1 MRAILNNDL
10 IVSYTVSETEG
21 VEIGTPPKN
30 IGLERLRFNG
40 SEIVDIATLSAF
52 WVEKRSEG
60 FVLHCVEVPGST
72 YLEFDYAD
80 RKLLIINGGSL
91 RLKTIE
97 EVDAEQL
104 EIKIKVLKNKLR
116 LKLLNSI
123 GDTQDQ
129 NMNTLAFVCALIIY
143 VRNQPPALADFF
155 DEIIPD
161 IIDIFPLAT
170 WKETLKAGAKD
181 LKTAMQEY
189 YEGIQNYGD
198 MADP

>member
-10 IVSYTVSETEG
+10 ILSYTVKGG
-21 VEIGTPPKN
+21 VEIGTPPKD
-30 IGLERLRFNG
+30 IGLERLRFDG
-40 SEIVDIATLSAF
+40 SNIVDIASLSAF

-72 YLEFDYAD
+72 YLEFAYAD
-80 RKLLIINGGSL
+80 RKLLVINGSAL

-97 EVDAEQL
+97 EVDAEKL
-104 EIKIKVLKNKLR
+104 EIKIKALKNKLR
-116 LKLLNSI
+116 LRLVDLL

-129 NMNTLAFVCALIIY
+129 NMNTLAFVCALIVY
-143 VRNQPPALADFF
+143 ARMQPVALGEFF

-161 IIDIFPLAT
+161 IIEIFPLSM
-170 WKETLKAGAKD
+170 WKEILKSSAKD

-189 YEGIQNYGD
+189 YEGIENL
-198 MADP
+198 

>member
-10 IVSYTVSETEG
+10 ILSYTVKGG
-21 VEIGTPPKN
+21 VEIGTPPKD
-30 IGLERLRFNG
+30 IGLERLRFDG
-40 SEIVDIATLSAF
+40 SKIVDIANLSAF

-72 YLEFDYAD
+72 YLEFAYAD
-80 RKLLIINGGSL
+80 RKLLIINGDAL

-116 LKLLNSI
+116 LRLLNSI
-123 GDTQDQ
+123 GDAQDQ
-129 NMNTLAFVCALIIY
+129 NMNTLAFVCALIVY
-143 VRNQPPALADFF
+143 ARRQPAALGDFF

-161 IIDIFPLAT
+161 IIEIFPLSM
-170 WKETLKAGAKD
+170 WRDILKSSAKD
-181 LKTAMQEY
+181 LKTAMHEY
-189 YEGIQNYGD
+189 YEGVENL
-198 MADP
+198 

>member
-10 IVSYTVSETEG
+10 ILSYTVKGG
-21 VEIGTPPKN
+21 VEIGTPPKD
-30 IGLERLRFNG
+30 IGLERLRFDG
-40 SEIVDIATLSAF
+40 SKIVDIANLSAF

-60 FVLHCVEVPGST
+60 FVLHCVEIPGST

-80 RKLLIINGGSL
+80 RKLLIINGDAL
-91 RLKTIE
+91 RLKTIG

-116 LKLLNSI
+116 LRLLNSI
-123 GDTQDQ
+123 GDAQDQ

-143 VRNQPPALADFF
+143 VRNQPPVLGTFF

-181 LKTAMQEY
+181 LKMAMQEY
-189 YEGIQNYGD
+189 YGGVENL
-198 MADP
+198 